1 MKNEWCAE
9 LDRNGYA
16 PSIVQADT
24 SKCFFCQRS
33 GVKLDRHEIFGNA
46 MRSKSKRMGLW
57 VSLCHT
63 PCHLTH
69 AHGCA
74 EVMDWLHR
82 LGEQACIDN
91 YDFTIPMFRE
101 EFYTNYL
108 EETDEGIS
116 GL

>member
-1 MKNEWCAE
+1 MKNEWGAE
-9 LDRNGYA
+9 LDRNGY
-16 PSIVQADT
+16 
-24 SKCFFCQRS
+24 
-33 GVKLDRHEIFGNA
+33 A

-74 EVMDWLHR
+74 EVMDLLHR

-108 EETDEGIS
+108 EETEC
-116 GL
+116 

>member
-1 MKNEWCAE
+1 MTNEWGAE

-24 SKCFFCQRS
+24 SKCFLCHRS

-57 VSLCHT
+57 VALCHE

-82 LGEQACIDN
+82 IGEQACIDN

-116 GL
+116 GM

>member
-1 MKNEWCAE
+1 MKNEWGAE

-24 SKCFFCQRS
+24 SKCFLCQRS

-74 EVMDWLHR
+74 EVMDWLR
-82 LGEQACIDN
+82 YGCRCWWLRYGCRCWWLRYGCRCWWQ
-91 YDFTIPMFRE
+91 R
-101 EFYTNYL
+101 
-108 EETDEGIS
+108 
-116 GL
+116 

>member
-1 MKNEWCAE
+1 MKNEWGAD

-24 SKCFFCQRS
+24 SKCFLCQRS

-46 MRSKSKRMGLW
+46 MRNKSKRMGLW
-57 VSLCHT
+57 VSLCHE
-63 PCHLTH
+63 PCHLVH
-69 AHGCA
+69 AHGNA

-82 LGEQACIDN
+82 IGEQACIEN

-108 EETDEGIS
+108 EDTDEGIS
-116 GL
+116 SL

>member
-1 MKNEWCAE
+1 MLFVPA
-9 LDRNGYA
+9 LR
-16 PSIVQADT
+16 
-24 SKCFFCQRS
+24 
-33 GVKLDRHEIFGNA
+33 VKLDRHEIFGNA

-69 AHGCA
+69 AHGCV

-108 EETDEGIS
+108 EETEC
-116 GL
+116 

>member
-1 MKNEWCAE
+1 MNNEWGAE

-24 SKCFFCQRS
+24 S
-33 GVKLDRHEIFGNA
+33 
-46 MRSKSKRMGLW
+46 MGLW
-57 VSLCHT
+57 VALCHE

-108 EETDEGIS
+108 EETEC
-116 GL
+116 

>member
-1 MKNEWCAE
+1 MTNEWGAE

-24 SKCFFCQRS
+24 SKCFLCHRS

-46 MRSKSKRMGLW
+46 MRNKSKRMGLW
-57 VSLCHT
+57 VSLCHD
-63 PCHLTH
+63 PCHLVQ
-69 AHGCA
+69 AQGKV
-74 EVMDWLHR
+74 ELMEWLDQM
-82 LGEQACIDN
+82 GEQACIGN

-108 EETDEGIS
+108 EETEC
-116 GL
+116 

>member
-1 MKNEWCAE
+1 MKNEWGAE

-24 SKCFFCQRS
+24 SKCFLCQRS

-46 MRSKSKRMGLW
+46 M
-57 VSLCHT
+57 CHT

-69 AHGCA
+69 AHGCV

-108 EETDEGIS
+108 EETEC
-116 GL
+116 

>member
-1 MKNEWCAE
+1 MTNEWGAE

-24 SKCFFCQRS
+24 SKCFLCQRS

-46 MRSKSKRMGLW
+46 MRNKSKRMGLW

-69 AHGCA
+69 AHGGA

-82 LGEQACIDN
+82 VGEQACLDT
-91 YDFTIPMFRE
+91 YDMDIPAFRG

-116 GL
+116 SL